1 MKMNDYL
8 KTSEQVL
15 QEVNSTPDGLTEAEA
30 AKRLAENG
38 KNKLAEPPKK
48 TFMQRFLG
56 AINDPMIMM
65 LLGAAL
71 LSTITTV
78 YQNVVNH
85 ANESYAD
92 LIIILFVVIVNTLM
106 GIIQESKAEE
116 AIDALK
122 EMTAATSK
130 VLRDGQLVTMKS
142 EDMVVGDVVVLEA
155 GDAVPADCRILE
167 SHSMKVEEAALT
179 GESVPVTK
187 IMDILM
193 LKENALDI
201 ALGDRTNMLYSG
213 STIVYGRGK
222 AVVVATGM
230 ATEMGKIA
238 NALNETEDEK
248 TPLQKKMEE
257 LSKVLTKLVIGICVF
272 VFVFGVGREL
282 LFPTG
287 ANIVDLVLNT
297 FIMAVALAVAAIP
310 EGLPAVVT
318 IILSIGVTAMAKRN
332 ALIRKLTAVETLGCT
347 QIICS
352 DKTGT
357 LTQNKMTVVD
367 EFTNDKT
374 LLATVM
380 ALCSDATIEQ
390 GEKESKGEPTE
401 AALVNYA
408 FKNEL
413 PRWQLVIDQPR
424 VGEAPFDSMR
434 KMMST
439 VHEKNG
445 SYIQYTK
452 GATEILLSHC
462 TKFLDKNGKVIDMTD
477 DLRKEI
483 LKGVKSYAD
492 RALRVLGCAY
502 REYKELPKD
511 FDAETLEDDLTF
523 IGYVGMIDPCRPE
536 VYEAIKE
543 CRQAGIRPV
552 MITGDHIDTAVAIG
566 KDLGIISDA
575 SEARI
580 GADMESMN
588 DQQLIDTVQKIS
600 VWARVQPE
608 HKTRIVRAFK
618 SLGYVVAMTGDGVND
633 APSIKAADI
642 GTGMG
647 ITGTDVT
654 KGVSDMVLADD
665 NFATIVNAVE
675 EGRKIYDNVRKVLQF
690 QLSTNM
696 SEVLVVFAA
705 SAMGIEI
712 LSAAHLLWVNMV
724 TDSAPGLALGMEKA
738 EEGIMKRK
746 PRSSDESVFAGG
758 AGIDMILQGIFMAS
772 LIIASFFIGDYLEK
786 GYINFAEIHANG
798 STDGMT
804 MAFLTCNFV
813 EMFHAVSM
821 RTQRGNLLKMKTINW
836 WLIGAL
842 VLTIVLTCGV
852 IYLPFFTEMFG
863 FTAVSFKEFLIAIG
877 LAFLV
882 IPVLE
887 IFKWIFRVT
896 GKK

>member
-1 MKMNDYL
+1 MNDYL

-56 AINDPMIMM
+56 AINDPMIIM

-332 ALIRKLTAVETLGCT
+332 ALIRK
-347 QIICS
+347 
-352 DKTGT
+352 
-357 LTQNKMTVVD
+357 
-367 EFTNDKT
+367 
-374 LLATVM
+374 
-380 ALCSDATIEQ
+380 
-390 GEKESKGEPTE
+390 
-401 AALVNYA
+401 
-408 FKNEL
+408 
-413 PRWQLVIDQPR
+413 
-424 VGEAPFDSMR
+424 
-434 KMMST
+434 
-439 VHEKNG
+439 
-445 SYIQYTK
+445 
-452 GATEILLSHC
+452 
-462 TKFLDKNGKVIDMTD
+462 D
-477 DLRKEI
+477 D
-483 LKGVKSYAD
+483 
-492 RALRVLGCAY
+492 
-502 REYKELPKD
+502 
-511 FDAETLEDDLTF
+511 
-523 IGYVGMIDPCRPE
+523 GYYCR
-536 VYEAIKE
+536 
-543 CRQAGIRPV
+543 
-552 MITGDHIDTAVAIG
+552 
-566 KDLGIISDA
+566 
-575 SEARI
+575 
-580 GADMESMN
+580 
-588 DQQLIDTVQKIS
+588 
-600 VWARVQPE
+600 
-608 HKTRIVRAFK
+608 
-618 SLGYVVAMTGDGVND
+618 
-633 APSIKAADI
+633 
-642 GTGMG
+642 
-647 ITGTDVT
+647 
-654 KGVSDMVLADD
+654 
-665 NFATIVNAVE
+665 
-675 EGRKIYDNVRKVLQF
+675 
-690 QLSTNM
+690 
-696 SEVLVVFAA
+696 
-705 SAMGIEI
+705 
-712 LSAAHLLWVNMV
+712 
-724 TDSAPGLALGMEKA
+724 
-738 EEGIMKRK
+738 
-746 PRSSDESVFAGG
+746 
-758 AGIDMILQGIFMAS
+758 
-772 LIIASFFIGDYLEK
+772 
-786 GYINFAEIHANG
+786 
-798 STDGMT
+798 
-804 MAFLTCNFV
+804 
-813 EMFHAVSM
+813 
-821 RTQRGNLLKMKTINW
+821 
-836 WLIGAL
+836 
-842 VLTIVLTCGV
+842 
-852 IYLPFFTEMFG
+852 
-863 FTAVSFKEFLIAIG
+863 
-877 LAFLV
+877 
-882 IPVLE
+882 
-887 IFKWIFRVT
+887 
-896 GKK
+896 

>member
-1 MKMNDYL
+1 MNDYL

-56 AINDPMIMM
+56 AINDPMIIM

-318 IILSIGVTAMAKRN
+318 IILSIGVTAMARRN
-332 ALIRKLTAVETLGCT
+332 ALIRKLTAVETLGST

-367 EFTNDKT
+367 EFTNDKP
-374 LLATVM
+374 LLATGM

-408 FKNEL
+408 FKNDL

-543 CRQAGIRPV
+543 CRQAGIR
-552 MITGDHIDTAVAIG
+552 H
-566 KDLGIISDA
+566 
-575 SEARI
+575 
-580 GADMESMN
+580 
-588 DQQLIDTVQKIS
+588 QQDVYS
-600 VWARVQPE
+600 V
-608 HKTRIVRAFK
+608 
-618 SLGYVVAMTGDGVND
+618 
-633 APSIKAADI
+633 
-642 GTGMG
+642 
-647 ITGTDVT
+647 
-654 KGVSDMVLADD
+654 
-665 NFATIVNAVE
+665 
-675 EGRKIYDNVRKVLQF
+675 
-690 QLSTNM
+690 
-696 SEVLVVFAA
+696 
-705 SAMGIEI
+705 
-712 LSAAHLLWVNMV
+712 
-724 TDSAPGLALGMEKA
+724 
-738 EEGIMKRK
+738 
-746 PRSSDESVFAGG
+746 
-758 AGIDMILQGIFMAS
+758 
-772 LIIASFFIGDYLEK
+772 
-786 GYINFAEIHANG
+786 
-798 STDGMT
+798 
-804 MAFLTCNFV
+804 
-813 EMFHAVSM
+813 
-821 RTQRGNLLKMKTINW
+821 
-836 WLIGAL
+836 
-842 VLTIVLTCGV
+842 
-852 IYLPFFTEMFG
+852 LPT
-863 FTAVSFKEFLIAIG
+863 
-877 LAFLV
+877 
-882 IPVLE
+882 
-887 IFKWIFRVT
+887 
-896 GKK
+896 